1 MHSRIFPIAFLL
13 AASIAGNAQ
22 TKNLAPTP
30 PMGWNSWDAYA
41 QNITEAQ
48 VKENADFVAKK
59 LKQFGWSYIV
69 IDEGWY
75 LPDPGPSTEVNK
87 GFVMDAYGRFL
98 PSVSRFPSATGDA
111 GFKAIGDYL
120 HAEGLKFG
128 IHILRGIPKGAVAKD
143 LPIADSAFH
152 APDAA
157 DQSDTCP
164 WNTYDYGVKDNPA
177 GQAYYDSLAKQY
189 AGWGVDFIKVDCISD
204 HPYKGDEIRMIRQAL
219 DKTGRPIVLSLS
231 PGPTNVSH
239 ADEVRKYAEMWRI
252 SDDFWDHWGVWKGHE
267 FSQGL
272 LQQFASAAT
281 WAAHTGDGH
290 WADADMLPIGRLG
303 PHAGEG
309 EVRESMFTRDE
320 QQTLLTF
327 WSIFRSPLMIG
338 ANLPESDQF
347 TIDLLTNP
355 EIIEVDQHSLGN
367 HPVVTKEDKVIWE
380 AKCGDG
386 SGDYLAIIN
395 TADTAS
401 TLRYE
406 WKDLGFQS
414 KSYQIRD
421 LWKRSDEGRKD
432 HLELT
437 LPPHSSALYRI
448 RAGRGP
454 SNTDRDF

>member
-1 MHSRIFPIAFLL
+1 MRRKTLSIALLL
-13 AASIAGNAQ
+13 ASTSGNAQ
-22 TKNLAPTP
+22 TAVLAPTP

-41 QNITEAQ
+41 QNITQAQ
-48 VKENADFVAKK
+48 VKENADFVARK
-59 LKQFGWSYIV
+59 LKQFGWNYIV

-98 PSVSRFPSATGDA
+98 PSASRFPSNAGDD
-111 GFKAIGDYL
+111 GFKALGEYL

-128 IHILRGIPKGAVAKD
+128 IHILRGIPKGAVANN
-143 LPIADSAFH
+143 LQIADSAFH
-152 APDAA
+152 ATDAA
-157 DQSDTCP
+157 DQADTCP

-219 DKTGRPIVLSLS
+219 DKTGRSIVLSLS

-272 LQQFASAAT
+272 LQQFATAAT

-290 WADADMLPIGRLG
+290 WADADMLPIGHLG
-303 PHAGEG
+303 PHPGEG
-309 EVRESMFTRDE
+309 EVRDSKFTPDE
-320 QQTLLTF
+320 ARTLLTF

-338 ANLPESDQF
+338 GNLAASDEF
-347 TIDLLTNP
+347 TLGLLTNP
-355 EIIEVDQHSLGN
+355 EIIAVNQHSKGN
-367 HPVVTKEDKVIWE
+367 HFVVTNGQEVVWSAKREEDSVYYVAVFNVSDE
-380 AKCGDG
+380 AKTFRHSWKEVGF
-386 SGDYLAIIN
+386 SG
-395 TADTAS
+395 
-401 TLRYE
+401 
-406 WKDLGFQS
+406 
-414 KSYQIRD
+414 KSYIMRD
-421 LWKRSDEGRKD
+421 LWKRVDLGSADRLEVTLSPHAACLYQIVRK
-432 HLELT
+432 
-437 LPPHSSALYRI
+437 
-448 RAGRGP
+448 
-454 SNTDRDF
+454 

>member
-1 MHSRIFPIAFLL
+1 MRPKSLPITLL
-13 AASIAGNAQ
+13 LVASITASAQ
-22 TKNLAPTP
+22 TALLAPTP

-48 VKENADFVAKK
+48 VKENADFVARR
-59 LKQFGWSYIV
+59 LKQFGWNYIV

-98 PSVSRFPSATGDA
+98 PSVARFPSAAGDD
-111 GFKAIGDYL
+111 GFKAMGEYL

-128 IHILRGIPKGAVAKD
+128 IHILRGIPKGAVAKN

-152 APDAA
+152 AMDAA

-164 WNTYDYGVKDNPA
+164 WNTYSYGVKDNPA
-177 GQAYYDSLAKQY
+177 GRAYYDSLAKQY
-189 AGWGVDFIKVDCISD
+189 AGWGVDFIKVDCIAD

-272 LQQFASAAT
+272 LQQFATAAT

-290 WADADMLPIGRLG
+290 WADADMLPIGHLG
-303 PHAGEG
+303 PHPGEG
-309 EVRESMFTRDE
+309 EVRDSRFTPDE
-320 QQTLLTF
+320 ARTLLTF

-338 ANLPESDQF
+338 GNLMASDEF
-347 TIDLLTNP
+347 TLGLLTNP
-355 EIIEVDQHSLGN
+355 EIIAVNQHSKGN
-367 HPVVTKEDKVIWE
+367 HLVVTNVGEVIWSAKREDDSVYYVAVVNVSDE
-380 AKCGDG
+380 AKTFRHSWKEVGF
-386 SGDYLAIIN
+386 SG
-395 TADTAS
+395 
-401 TLRYE
+401 
-406 WKDLGFQS
+406 
-414 KSYQIRD
+414 KSHIMRD
-421 LWKRSDEGRKD
+421 LWKRVDLGS
-432 HLELT
+432 
-437 LPPHSSALYRI
+437 
-448 RAGRGP
+448 
-454 SNTDRDF
+454 TDRLEVTLSPHAACLYQIARK